1 MAPSPVVSLPDL
13 IARLEKFAAVL
24 AGLER
29 EVSDLH
35 VAAKMIEA
43 TGVSVPVPPFA
54 NDDADEEIEKARA
67 DMKRLR
73 DENERLEGELASL
86 RLFRDETKEKI
97 RKAVAQV
104 VDLKLDSR
112 AEKAVRAIVVDRDR
126 LQEEK
131 TKLESDLGRLKQ
143 EATKRFGAL
152 KTDLEKTQKER
163 ETLKVQK
170 ENLLRQLQERDAQE
184 GSGEVTLEDITSSEV
199 FKTMLANIRK
209 TSRQELSILHDAI
222 AAIRALDPKAYEI
235 VLEVA
240 ARAFKRAQV
249 ENPLATLPRD
259 ERK

>member
-1 MAPSPVVSLPDL
+1 MAPTPVMSLPDL
-13 IARLEKFAAVL
+13 IGRLEKFAAVL

-35 VAAKMIEA
+35 VAAKIIETA
-43 TGVSVPVPPFA
+43 GVAVPVLPFA
-54 NDDADEEIEKARA
+54 EDEELEKARA
-67 DMKRLR
+67 DARRLR
-73 DENERLEGELASL
+73 EENERLEGELVSL
-86 RLFRDETKEKI
+86 KLYKDETKEKI
-97 RKAVAQV
+97 RKAVAKV
-104 VDLKLDSR
+104 VDLELDPR

-131 TKLESDLGRLKQ
+131 TKLESDLVRLKQ
-143 EATKRFGAL
+143 EAARRFGTL
-152 KTDLEKTQKER
+152 KADLEKAQKER
-163 ETLKVQK
+163 ETLRVQK

-209 TSRQELSILHDAI
+209 TSRQELTILHEAV

-235 VLEVA
+235 VLEVV
-240 ARAFKRAQV
+240 ARAFKKAQV
-249 ENPLATLPRD
+249 ENPLSTLPRD